1 MRTHILIQRGE
12 QPSAPGPAECFTG
25 AVRIEHLFSAHV
37 PARASGS
44 SVEFGPGARTA
55 WHSHPLGQTL
65 IVTSGKGLV
74 QEWNG
79 PVQEVRPGDVVW
91 FPPDVKHWHGAASNS
106 PMTHISICEAL
117 DGKNVRWMEKVSD
130 EQYQQRA

>member
-25 AVRIEHLFSAHV
+25 TVRIEHLFSAHV

-44 SVEFGPGARTA
+44 SVEFRPGARTA

-79 PVQEVRPGDVVW
+79 PVQEVLPGDVVW
-91 FPPDVKHWHGAASNS
+91 FPPDVKHWAWGRQQQPHDAYFHLRGVGRKKRL
-106 PMTHISICEAL
+106 L
-117 DGKNVRWMEKVSD
+117 DGKG
-130 EQYQQRA
+130 Q

>member
-25 AVRIEHLFSAHV
+25 TVRIEHLFSAHV

-44 SVEFGPGARTA
+44 SVEFRPGARTA

-91 FPPDVKHWHGAASNS
+91 FPPDVKHWHGAKKDSWFSHIAVEVPGTETSNEWLE
-106 PMTHISICEAL
+106 P
-117 DGKNVRWMEKVSD
+117 VSD
-130 EQYQQRA
+130 ETYGRLG

>member
-12 QPSAPGPAECFTG
+12 QPSAPGPAECLTG
-25 AVRIEHLFSAHV
+25 TVRIEHLFSAHV
-37 PARASGS
+37 PARTSGS
-44 SVEFGPGARTA
+44 SVEFKPGARTA

-65 IVTSGKGLV
+65 LITSGRGLV

-91 FPPDVKHWHGAASNS
+91 FPPDVNTGMGPPATA
-106 PMTHISICEAL
+106 P
-117 DGKNVRWMEKVSD
+117 
-130 EQYQQRA
+130 

>member
-44 SVEFGPGARTA
+44 SVEFRPGARTA

-74 QEWNG
+74 QEWTG
-79 PVQEVRPGDVVW
+79 AGS
-91 FPPDVKHWHGAASNS
+91 PPRRCGLVSARCQTLAWGRQQQPHDAYFHLRGVGRKKRL
-106 PMTHISICEAL
+106 L
-117 DGKNVRWMEKVSD
+117 DGKG
-130 EQYQQRA
+130 Q

>member
-44 SVEFGPGARTA
+44 SVEFRPGARTA

-79 PVQEVRPGDVVW
+79 AGS
-91 FPPDVKHWHGAASNS
+91 PPRRCGLVSARCQTLAWGRQQQPHDAYFHLRGVGRKKRL
-106 PMTHISICEAL
+106 L
-117 DGKNVRWMEKVSD
+117 DGKG
-130 EQYQQRA
+130 Q